1 VTISRLPDGADPRH
15 EGVSSVNL
23 ESYKKEAKRLLRDL
37 YVGGAAALSRVERT
51 LVSRPGERFRL
62 SDAQHLV
69 AREQG
74 YRSWPELK
82 RAAELESGPE
92 VRSETVLDTGRE
104 YAPGAPVRVWVV
116 HRHGR
121 ISVTDAG
128 VAMRLAGG
136 PSAWREVATSVERD
150 LDVNVSRHG
159 VISLPVVPVGPS
171 EPAIVQRIGRA
182 SQSFYQELLDL
193 DT

>member
-1 VTISRLPDGADPRH
+1 
-15 EGVSSVNL
+15 
-23 ESYKKEAKRLLRDL
+23 
-37 YVGGAAALSRVERT
+37 

-62 SDAQHLV
+62 SDAQHLI
-69 AREQG
+69 ARERG

-82 RAAELESGPE
+82 RAAERESAPE
-92 VRSETVLDTGRE
+92 LRSEMVLDTGRE

-116 HRHGR
+116 HRRGR
-121 ISVTDAG
+121 ISVTDDG
-128 VAMRLAGG
+128 VALARAGG
-136 PSAWREVATSVERD
+136 PSAWREVATGVERE

-171 EPAIVQRIGRA
+171 EQAIVQRIGRA